1 VKLSAAVI
9 IKRGV
14 SKMSKKTLIVEQYGS
29 PIRRNAKQRL
39 VLRGLGLG
47 KMNRRRELEDSPS
60 IRGMVT
66 KLQHMVRII
75 EKA

>member
-1 VKLSAAVI
+1 MILSGVVI
-9 IKRGV
+9 TNKDV
-14 SKMSKKTLIVEQYGS
+14 NQMSKKTLIVEQFGS

-39 VLRGLGLG
+39 ILRGLGLG